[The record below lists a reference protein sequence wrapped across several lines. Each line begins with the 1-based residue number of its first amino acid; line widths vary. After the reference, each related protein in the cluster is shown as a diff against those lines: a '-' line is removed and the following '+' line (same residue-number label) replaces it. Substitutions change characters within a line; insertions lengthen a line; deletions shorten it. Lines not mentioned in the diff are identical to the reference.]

1 MSQQDAE
8 DRHHLIPDLEE
19 HRERLLSLARRN
31 LNPVLTR
38 RISPEDVVQ
47 ETFSAA
53 CRKADFLRN
62 CPEIPVYCKLRKL
75 LFQTITDMERKHLQS
90 RKRDAYREYEADGGD
105 PANGRENFGDDSPR
119 GPDWNMFAD
128 TVTGPLTQIARQDRY
143 ELLRKTMESL
153 PEHDREI
160 LELRHF
166 DGMSNSE
173 CAEALHLTQAAAS
186 VRYVRALEHLKKQ
199 LIEFT
204 EFRP

>member
-1 MSQQDAE
+1 MDPQDSEEFGPVDPA
-8 DRHHLIPDLEE
+8 IAE
-19 HRERLLSLARRN
+19 HRARLLALARLN
-31 LNPVLTR
+31 LNPVLGR

-47 ETFSAA
+47 ETLSAA

-62 CPEIPVYCKLRKL
+62 RPDIPVYCKLRKL
-75 LFQTITDMERKHLQS
+75 LFQTITDLERKHLGS
-90 RKRDAYREYEADGGD
+90 RKRDAYRELEVAGEGD
-105 PANGRENFGDDSPR
+105 VSSPELN
-119 GPDWNMFAD
+119 WNMFAD
-128 TVTGPLTQIARQDRY
+128 TVTGPLTQLARQDRY

-173 CAEALHLTQAAAS
+173 CAEVLHLTQKAAS
-186 VRYVRALEHLKKQ
+186 IRYVRALEHMKKQ

>member
-1 MSQQDAE
+1 MPPQDIE
-8 DRHHLIPDLEE
+8 DTNPVDPALTE
-19 HRERLLSLARRN
+19 HRDRLLALARRN
-31 LNPVLTR
+31 LNPVLAR
-38 RISPEDVVQ
+38 RFSPEDVVQ
-47 ETFSAA
+47 ETLSAA
-53 CRKADFLRN
+53 CRKTDFMRN

-75 LFQTITDMERKHLQS
+75 LFQTIADLERKHLQS
-90 RKRDAYREYEADGGD
+90 RKRDAYREQEIADGRDAGA
-105 PANGRENFGDDSPR
+105 PGA
-119 GPDWNMFAD
+119 DWNMFAD

-153 PEHDREI
+153 PEQDRVI

-173 CAEALHLTQAAAS
+173 CAEALHLTQKNAS
-186 VRYVRALEHLKKQ
+186 IRYVRALERLKKQ

>member
-1 MSQQDAE
+1 MPPQNAE
-8 DRHHLIPDLEE
+8 DNPRIDPDLEE
-19 HRERLLSLARRN
+19 HRGRLLTLARRN
-31 LNPVLTR
+31 LNPVLAR
-38 RISPEDVVQ
+38 RFSPEDVVQ
-47 ETFSAA
+47 ETFSTAY
-53 CRKADFLRN
+53 RKLDFLRN

-75 LFQTITDMERKHLQS
+75 LFQTITDLERKHLQS
-90 RKRDAYREYEADGGD
+90 RKRDAYREQDVAD
-105 PANGRENFGDDSPR
+105 EKEVSSP
-119 GPDWNMFAD
+119 GMNWDMFAD

-173 CAEALHLTQAAAS
+173 CAEALHLTQKAAS
-186 VRYVRALEHLKKQ
+186 IRYVRALEHLKKQ
-199 LIEFT
+199 LTDFS

>member
-1 MSQQDAE
+1 MPPQDY
-8 DRHHLIPDLEE
+8 EE
-19 HRERLLSLARRN
+19 HDPIAPALMEHQGRLLALARRN
-31 LNPVLTR
+31 LNPVLAR

-53 CRKADFLRN
+53 CRKVDFMRN
-62 CPEIPVYCKLRKL
+62 CPEIPVYCKLRRL
-75 LFQTITDMERKHLQS
+75 LFQTIADLERKHLQS
-90 RKRDAYREYEADGGD
+90 RKRDAYREQEIAGEEGSAT
-105 PANGRENFGDDSPR
+105 PGA
-119 GPDWNMFAD
+119 DWNMFAD

-143 ELLRKTMESL
+143 ELLRKTMDSL

-166 DGMSNSE
+166 DGMSNAE
-173 CAEALHLTQAAAS
+173 CAEALHLTQKNAS
-186 VRYVRALEHLKKQ
+186 IRYVRALERLKKQ

>member
-1 MSQQDAE
+1 MPPQD
-8 DRHHLIPDLEE
+8 HEE
-19 HRERLLSLARRN
+19 QNSIAPALMEHQGRLLSLARRN
-31 LNPVLTR
+31 LNPVLAR
-38 RISPEDVVQ
+38 RFSPEDVVQ
-47 ETFSAA
+47 ETLSAA
-53 CRKADFLRN
+53 CRKTDFMQN

-75 LFQTITDMERKHLQS
+75 LFQTITDLERKHLQS
-90 RKRDAYREYEADGGD
+90 QKRDAYREQEIAGEEG
-105 PANGRENFGDDSPR
+105 ATFR
-119 GPDWNMFAD
+119 GADWNMFAD

-166 DGMSNSE
+166 DGMSNAE
-173 CAEALHLTQAAAS
+173 CAEALHLTQKNAS
-186 VRYVRALEHLKKQ
+186 IRYVRALERLKKQ

>member
-1 MSQQDAE
+1 MDPQDAE
-8 DRHHLIPDLEE
+8 NLNPLDPVLSE
-19 HRERLLSLARRN
+19 HRDRLLTLARRN
-31 LNPVLTR
+31 LNPVLLR

-47 ETFSAA
+47 ETLAAA
-53 CRKADFLRN
+53 CRRLDFLRN
-62 CPEIPVYCKLRKL
+62 CPEIPVYCKLRRI
-75 LFQTITDMERKHLQS
+75 LFQTITDLERKHLQS
-90 RKRDAYREYEADGGD
+90 MKRDAYRE
-105 PANGRENFGDDSPR
+105 REVAGEEDASSP

-173 CAEALHLTQAAAS
+173 CAEALHLTPAAAS

-204 EFRP
+204 EFRQ

>member
-1 MSQQDAE
+1 MAPQDAE
-8 DRHHLIPDLEE
+8 EIHPIDPDLTE
-19 HRERLLSLARRN
+19 HRGRLLALARRN
-31 LNPVLTR
+31 LNPVLAR
-38 RISPEDVVQ
+38 RFSPEDVVQ

-53 CRKADFLRN
+53 CRKPDFLRN
-62 CPEIPVYCKLRKL
+62 RPDIPVYCKLRKL
-75 LFQTITDMERKHLQS
+75 LFQTITDLERKHLQS
-90 RKRDAYREYEADGGD
+90 RKRDAYRE
-105 PANGRENFGDDSPR
+105 REVTGEEDASSP

-173 CAEALHLTQAAAS
+173 CAEALHLTPAAAS
-186 VRYVRALEHLKKQ
+186 VRYVRALERLKKQ

-204 EFRP
+204 EFRQ

>member
-1 MSQQDAE
+1 MTPQDAE
-8 DRHHLIPDLEE
+8 ELNPLDPVFAE
-19 HRERLLSLARRN
+19 HRDRLLVLARRN
-31 LNPVLTR
+31 LNPVLAR

-75 LFQTITDMERKHLQS
+75 LFQTITDLERKHLQS
-90 RKRDAYREYEADGGD
+90 RKRDAYRECEVAGEEDVS
-105 PANGRENFGDDSPR
+105 SP
-119 GPDWNMFAD
+119 GLDWNMFAD

-166 DGMSNSE
+166 DGMSNLE
-173 CAEALHLTQAAAS
+173 CAEALHLTPSAAS
-186 VRYVRALEHLKKQ
+186 IRYVRALERLKKQ

>member
-1 MSQQDAE
+1 MATQDA
-8 DRHHLIPDLEE
+8 DAIHPDAPDLME
-19 HRERLLSLARRN
+19 HRDRLLALARRN
-31 LNPVLTR
+31 LNPVLAR
-38 RISPEDVVQ
+38 RFSPEDVVQ

-62 CPEIPVYCKLRKL
+62 RPDIPVYCKLRRL
-75 LFQTITDMERKHLQS
+75 LFQTITDLERKHLQS
-90 RKRDAYREYEADGGD
+90 RKRDAYRE
-105 PANGRENFGDDSPR
+105 REVAGEEDVSSP
-119 GPDWNMFAD
+119 GLDWNMFAD

-186 VRYVRALEHLKKQ
+186 VRYVRALEHLKNQ
-199 LIEFT
+199 LIEFS

>member
-1 MSQQDAE
+1 MSPQDE
-8 DRHHLIPDLEE
+8 EEIYPDIPDLME
-19 HRERLLSLARRN
+19 HRGRLLALARRN
-31 LNPVLTR
+31 LNPVLAR
-38 RISPEDVVQ
+38 RFSPEDVVQ
-47 ETFSAA
+47 ETLSAA
-53 CRKADFLRN
+53 CRRRDFLRN
-62 CPEIPVYCKLRKL
+62 CPEIPVYYKLRRI
-75 LFQTITDMERKHLQS
+75 LFQTITDLERKHLQS
-90 RKRDAYREYEADGGD
+90 QKRDAFRE
-105 PANGRENFGDDSPR
+105 REVAGEQDVSSP

-173 CAEALHLTQAAAS
+173 CAEALHLTPQAAS
-186 VRYVRALEHLKKQ
+186 VRYVRALEHLKRQ

>member
-1 MSQQDAE
+1 MSPQDAE
-8 DRHHLIPDLEE
+8 SFRSDIPDLME
-19 HRERLLSLARRN
+19 HRERLLALARRN
-31 LNPVLTR
+31 LNPVLAR

-47 ETFSAA
+47 ETLSAA
-53 CRKADFLRN
+53 CRKIDFLRN
-62 CPEIPVYCKLRKL
+62 CPEIPTYYTLRKI
-75 LFQTITDMERKHLQS
+75 LFQTITDLERKHLQS
-90 RKRDAYREYEADGGD
+90 RKRDAYREQEVADEKD
-105 PANGRENFGDDSPR
+105 VSSP
-119 GPDWNMFAD
+119 GMNWNMFAD

-173 CAEALHLTQAAAS
+173 CAEALHLTQKAAS
-186 VRYVRALEHLKKQ
+186 IRYVRALEHLKKQ

>member
-1 MSQQDAE
+1 MSPQ
-8 DRHHLIPDLEE
+8 DLEE
-19 HRERLLSLARRN
+19 TDRFDPALTEHCGRLLALARRN
-31 LNPVLTR
+31 LNPVLAR

-47 ETFSAA
+47 ETLAAA
-53 CRKADFLRN
+53 CRKTDFMQN

-75 LFQTITDMERKHLQS
+75 LFQTITDLERKHLQS
-90 RKRDAYREYEADGGD
+90 QKRDAYREQEIEGT
-105 PANGRENFGDDSPR
+105 EEVSSP
-119 GPDWNMFAD
+119 GLDWNMFAD

-173 CAEALHLTQAAAS
+173 CAEALHLTPKNAS
-186 VRYVRALEHLKKQ
+186 IRYVRALERLKKQ

>member
-1 MSQQDAE
+1 MSPQDAE
-8 DRHHLIPDLEE
+8 AFHHDIPDLME
-19 HRERLLSLARRN
+19 HRERLLALARRN
-31 LNPVLTR
+31 LNPMLAR
-38 RISPEDVVQ
+38 RLSPEDVVQ
-47 ETFSAA
+47 ETLSAA
-53 CRKADFLRN
+53 CRRVDFLRN
-62 CPEIPVYCKLRKL
+62 CPEIPVYYKLRKI
-75 LFQTITDMERKHLQS
+75 LFQTITDLERKHLQS
-90 RKRDAYREYEADGGD
+90 QKRDAYREQEVADEKD
-105 PANGRENFGDDSPR
+105 VSSP
-119 GPDWNMFAD
+119 GMNWNMFAD

-173 CAEALHLTQAAAS
+173 CAEALHLTQKAAS
-186 VRYVRALEHLKKQ
+186 IRYVRALEHLKKQ